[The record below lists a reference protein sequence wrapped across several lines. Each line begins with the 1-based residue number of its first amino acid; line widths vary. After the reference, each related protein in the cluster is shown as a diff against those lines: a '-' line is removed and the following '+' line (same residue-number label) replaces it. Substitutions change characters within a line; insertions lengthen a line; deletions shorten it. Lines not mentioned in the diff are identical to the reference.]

1 MKSEVWRRRLA
12 GVFPPITIGAVTTR
26 TNTKHKPL
34 RRFQAY
40 SGLYFLN
47 RLNNETHS
55 RINNLNMTQYST
67 QDDLRHRNLLLKL
80 ENLLELAPL
89 ENLEANDEN
98 VVVLQTEIFNIQQL
112 AKLN

>member
-1 MKSEVWRRRLA
+1 MKHAAVFNNQSEHDA
-12 GVFPPITIGAVTTR
+12 
-26 TNTKHKPL
+26 
-34 RRFQAY
+34 
-40 SGLYFLN
+40 
-47 RLNNETHS
+47 
-55 RINNLNMTQYST
+55 MTQHST
-67 QDDLRHRNLLLKL
+67 HDDLGHRNLLLKL

>member
-1 MKSEVWRRRLA
+1 M
-12 GVFPPITIGAVTTR
+12 
-26 TNTKHKPL
+26 
-34 RRFQAY
+34 
-40 SGLYFLN
+40 LYFLN
-47 RLNNETHS
+47 RLNIETHS

-67 QDDLRHRNLLLKL
+67 HDDLGHRNLLLKL

-89 ENLEANDEN
+89 ENLEAKDEN

>member
-47 RLNNETHS
+47 RLNIETHS
-55 RINNLNMTQYST
+55 RINMTQHST
-67 QDDLRHRNLLLKL
+67 HDDLGHRNLLLKL

-89 ENLEANDEN
+89 ENLEAKDEN
-98 VVVLQTEIFNIQQL
+98 VVVLQTEKFNVQQL

>member
-1 MKSEVWRRRLA
+1 
-12 GVFPPITIGAVTTR
+12 
-26 TNTKHKPL
+26 
-34 RRFQAY
+34 
-40 SGLYFLN
+40 
-47 RLNNETHS
+47 
-55 RINNLNMTQYST
+55 MTQYST

>member
-1 MKSEVWRRRLA
+1 
-12 GVFPPITIGAVTTR
+12 
-26 TNTKHKPL
+26 
-34 RRFQAY
+34 
-40 SGLYFLN
+40 
-47 RLNNETHS
+47 
-55 RINNLNMTQYST
+55 MTQYST
-67 QDDLRHRNLLLKL
+67 HDDHGHRNLLLKL

>member
-1 MKSEVWRRRLA
+1 MKH
-12 GVFPPITIGAVTTR
+12 TAVL
-26 TNTKHKPL
+26 K
-34 RRFQAY
+34 
-40 SGLYFLN
+40 
-47 RLNNETHS
+47 
-55 RINNLNMTQYST
+55 INLNMTQHST
-67 QDDLRHRNLLLKL
+67 HDDLGHRNLLLKL